1 MKTNMPMVADH
12 AVMDLDTG
20 ISATTDDAFK
30 GLRSTDRAVREE
42 ILHRAYAIWECEG
55 HPQGRGLANWL
66 EAEAAVTA
74 ADHPRA
80 AGGAVARYPRKSRS
94 LGNPGASWA
103 SRS

>member
-30 GLRSTDRAVREE
+30 GLKSTDRAVREE

-55 HPQGRGLANWL
+55 HPHGRGLANWL
-66 EAEAAVTA
+66 EAEAEVMA
-74 ADHPRA
+74 AACPRA
-80 AGGAVARYPRKSRS
+80 AAGAVARDPQGSRPPRRPRLAWAGRS
-94 LGNPGASWA
+94 
-103 SRS
+103 